1 MPIACTGAMDGSAT
15 LTVASAVA
23 KRLKLSRTT
32 VASSDAKCWGPH
44 SIKVSLKP
52 SSSLAK
58 ALARKG
64 GPKSVKLTL
73 VRADARL
80 RQGAADT
87 QEDDHA
93 QALGPQLAG
102 GLRAARGALS
112 GSADG
117 THHRHR
123 RKARDRG
130 RDLPP
135 PGRRRPRHRVLL
147 RVRRGAG
154 AGDGGCGAGRRACT
168 ASPCRPTWRQRTT
181 STPLFEA
188 AASLG
193 AVTGLVNNAGIT
205 GPVGKLVE
213 VDVGEFE
220 RLFAVNVIGVLLC
233 CRRAA
238 QVMAPGGAI
247 VNLSSGAATLGGP
260 GEYVH
265 YAASKGAVDTLTVG
279 LSKELGA
286 DGIRVNAVAPGAIYT
301 EIHLDPARPD
311 RIGAQTP
318 LGRAGEPDEVAA
330 AVAWLLS
337 EDASYTTGAILRVAG
352 GR

>member
-1 MPIACTGAMDGSAT
+1 MALTIVTGGGRGIGAAICRRLAADGHDIVFSY
-15 LTVASAVA
+15 V
-23 KRLKLSRTT
+23 
-32 VASSDAKCWGPH
+32 SDAER
-44 SIKVSLKP
+44 
-52 SSSLAK
+52 AQET
-58 ALARKG
+58 AAA
-64 GPKSVKLTL
+64 
-73 VRADARL
+73 VRAAGVHCVAVQADVAAAHDVDA
-80 RQGAADT
+80 
-87 QEDDHA
+87 
-93 QALGPQLAG
+93 
-102 GLRAARGALS
+102 
-112 GSADG
+112 
-117 THHRHR
+117 
-123 RKARDRG
+123 
-130 RDLPP
+130 
-135 PGRRRPRHRVLL
+135 
-147 RVRRGAG
+147 
-154 AGDGGCGAGRRACT
+154 
-168 ASPCRPTWRQRTT
+168 
-181 STPLFEA
+181 LFEA

-311 RIGAQTP
+311 RIGVQTP
-318 LGRAGEPDEVAA
+318 LGRAGEPAEVAA

>member
-1 MPIACTGAMDGSAT
+1 MSTASR
-15 LTVASAVA
+15 LTVVTGGSRGIGAATCRRLAAEGHDIVLAYQSAA
-23 KRLKLSRTT
+23 
-32 VASSDAKCWGPH
+32 
-44 SIKVSLKP
+44 
-52 SSSLAK
+52 
-58 ALARKG
+58 ARAQEAAEA
-64 GPKSVKLTL
+64 
-73 VRADARL
+73 VRA
-80 RQGAADT
+80 
-87 QEDDHA
+87 
-93 QALGPQLAG
+93 
-102 GLRAARGALS
+102 
-112 GSADG
+112 
-117 THHRHR
+117 
-123 RKARDRG
+123 
-130 RDLPP
+130 
-135 PGRRRPRHRVLL
+135 
-147 RVRRGAG
+147 AG
-154 AGDGGCGAGRRACT
+154 ARCEVVECDVADPGAVDA
-168 ASPCRPTWRQRTT
+168 
-181 STPLFEA
+181 LFEA

-193 AVTGLVNNAGIT
+193 TVTGLVNNAGIT
-205 GPVGKLVE
+205 GPVGRLVE
-213 VDVGEFE
+213 VDVGEFP

>member
-1 MPIACTGAMDGSAT
+1 MALTIVTGGGRGIGAAICRRLAADGHDIVFSY
-15 LTVASAVA
+15 V
-23 KRLKLSRTT
+23 
-32 VASSDAKCWGPH
+32 SDAER
-44 SIKVSLKP
+44 
-52 SSSLAK
+52 AQET
-58 ALARKG
+58 AAA
-64 GPKSVKLTL
+64 
-73 VRADARL
+73 VRAAGVHCVAVQADVAAAHDVDA
-80 RQGAADT
+80 
-87 QEDDHA
+87 
-93 QALGPQLAG
+93 
-102 GLRAARGALS
+102 
-112 GSADG
+112 
-117 THHRHR
+117 
-123 RKARDRG
+123 
-130 RDLPP
+130 
-135 PGRRRPRHRVLL
+135 
-147 RVRRGAG
+147 
-154 AGDGGCGAGRRACT
+154 
-168 ASPCRPTWRQRTT
+168 
-181 STPLFEA
+181 LFEA

-311 RIGAQTP
+311 RIGVQTP

>member
-1 MPIACTGAMDGSAT
+1 MALTIVTGGGRGIGAAICRRLAADGHDIVFSY
-15 LTVASAVA
+15 V
-23 KRLKLSRTT
+23 
-32 VASSDAKCWGPH
+32 SDAER
-44 SIKVSLKP
+44 
-52 SSSLAK
+52 AQET
-58 ALARKG
+58 AAA
-64 GPKSVKLTL
+64 
-73 VRADARL
+73 VRAAGVHCVAVQADVAAAHDVDA
-80 RQGAADT
+80 
-87 QEDDHA
+87 
-93 QALGPQLAG
+93 
-102 GLRAARGALS
+102 
-112 GSADG
+112 
-117 THHRHR
+117 
-123 RKARDRG
+123 
-130 RDLPP
+130 
-135 PGRRRPRHRVLL
+135 
-147 RVRRGAG
+147 
-154 AGDGGCGAGRRACT
+154 
-168 ASPCRPTWRQRTT
+168 
-181 STPLFEA
+181 LFEA

-265 YAASKGAVDTLTVG
+265 YAASKGAVDSLTVG

-311 RIGAQTP
+311 RIGVQTP

>member
-1 MPIACTGAMDGSAT
+1 M
-15 LTVASAVA
+15 
-23 KRLKLSRTT
+23 
-32 VASSDAKCWGPH
+32 SDAER
-44 SIKVSLKP
+44 
-52 SSSLAK
+52 AQET
-58 ALARKG
+58 AAA
-64 GPKSVKLTL
+64 
-73 VRADARL
+73 VRAAGVHCVAVQADVAAAHDVDA
-80 RQGAADT
+80 
-87 QEDDHA
+87 
-93 QALGPQLAG
+93 
-102 GLRAARGALS
+102 
-112 GSADG
+112 
-117 THHRHR
+117 
-123 RKARDRG
+123 
-130 RDLPP
+130 
-135 PGRRRPRHRVLL
+135 
-147 RVRRGAG
+147 
-154 AGDGGCGAGRRACT
+154 
-168 ASPCRPTWRQRTT
+168 
-181 STPLFEA
+181 LFEA

>member
-1 MPIACTGAMDGSAT
+1 MALTIVTGGGRGIGAAICRRLAADGHDIVFSY
-15 LTVASAVA
+15 V
-23 KRLKLSRTT
+23 
-32 VASSDAKCWGPH
+32 SDAER
-44 SIKVSLKP
+44 
-52 SSSLAK
+52 AQET
-58 ALARKG
+58 AAA
-64 GPKSVKLTL
+64 
-73 VRADARL
+73 VRAAGVHCVAVQADVAAAHDVDA
-80 RQGAADT
+80 
-87 QEDDHA
+87 
-93 QALGPQLAG
+93 
-102 GLRAARGALS
+102 
-112 GSADG
+112 
-117 THHRHR
+117 
-123 RKARDRG
+123 
-130 RDLPP
+130 
-135 PGRRRPRHRVLL
+135 
-147 RVRRGAG
+147 
-154 AGDGGCGAGRRACT
+154 
-168 ASPCRPTWRQRTT
+168 
-181 STPLFEA
+181 LFEA

-238 QVMAPGGAI
+238 QAMAPGGAI
-247 VNLSSGAATLGGP
+247 VNHSSGAATLGGP

-318 LGRAGEPDEVAA
+318 LGRAGEPEEVAA

>member
-1 MPIACTGAMDGSAT
+1 MALTIVTGGGRGIGAAICR
-15 LTVASAVA
+15 
-23 KRLKLSRTT
+23 RLAAEGHDIVFSY
-32 VASSDAKCWGPH
+32 VSDAPR
-44 SIKVSLKP
+44 
-52 SSSLAK
+52 AQET
-58 ALARKG
+58 AAA
-64 GPKSVKLTL
+64 
-73 VRADARL
+73 VRAAGVHCVAVQADVAAAHDVDA
-80 RQGAADT
+80 
-87 QEDDHA
+87 
-93 QALGPQLAG
+93 
-102 GLRAARGALS
+102 
-112 GSADG
+112 
-117 THHRHR
+117 
-123 RKARDRG
+123 
-130 RDLPP
+130 
-135 PGRRRPRHRVLL
+135 
-147 RVRRGAG
+147 
-154 AGDGGCGAGRRACT
+154 
-168 ASPCRPTWRQRTT
+168 
-181 STPLFEA
+181 LFEA

-311 RIGAQTP
+311 RIGVQTP